1 LNQIQATEVKDMQ
14 DLIHGPVLNVSFLAA
29 ERRPHVELCPGF
41 ADYLNTHAGI
51 LHEALDRWLGKL
63 VDAELT
69 GEGEESSRWV
79 VSCHSRRSQAQ
90 KRLEID
96 GLKKTMLW
104 LSQIR
109 EGFIQYS
116 SSLLFVR
123 ASACFVIC

>member
-1 LNQIQATEVKDMQ
+1 MQATEVKDMQ
-14 DLIHGPVLNVSFLAA
+14 DLIHGPVLNVSFLDE
-29 ERRPHVELCPGF
+29 ERRPNVELCPGV
-41 ADYLNTHAGI
+41 AEDLKTHATI
-51 LHEALDRWLGKL
+51 LHEALDRWFGKL

-69 GEGEESSRWV
+69 GEPSSRWV
-79 VSCHSRRSQAQ
+79 VNCHMRRSTEQ

-116 SSLLFVR
+116 SFLLFVR